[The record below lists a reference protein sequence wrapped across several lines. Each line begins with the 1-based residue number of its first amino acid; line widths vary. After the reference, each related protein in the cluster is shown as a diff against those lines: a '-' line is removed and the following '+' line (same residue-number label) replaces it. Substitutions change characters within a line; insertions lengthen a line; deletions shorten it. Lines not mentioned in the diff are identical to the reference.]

1 MDELAYL
8 HGKPQVTGVFRQQPE
23 HFAVTELLTPNGE
36 PQGEHQ
42 WLWVEKRGANTA
54 WVASQLAAFAGV
66 NERQVSYAG
75 LKDRHAVTR
84 QWYSIQL
91 PGQPLLAWQQLQHPE
106 FKVLDARLQP
116 KKLKSGAHKG
126 NHFSLELQQISAMD
140 TFIARWQQVLEQGV
154 PNYFGPQ
161 RFGRQGQNI
170 DKARAW
176 FSGQL
181 RQKLSR
187 TQSGLLLSS
196 ARAFLFN
203 QIASARISA
212 QRLAI
217 EPGDALMLAG
227 SHSFFVAEQSDDTLA
242 ARLQQ
247 GDIQLTAALPGS
259 GRNPVS
265 GAIAEFEQD
274 IIAKHAELYD
284 GLQKHRV
291 DAARRPLLVR
301 LAEAQLTQ
309 LDAQRVRLEFA
320 LPSGSFATSVL
331 RELMSAPVTEL
342 TETTTGHQA
351 YDEVISE

>member
-1 MDELAYL
+1 VDELAYL

-23 HFAVTELLTPNGE
+23 HFAVTELLTPQGE

-54 WVASQLAAFAGV
+54 WVASQLAVFAGV
-66 NERQVSYAG
+66 HERQVSYAG

-91 PGQPLLAWQQLQHPE
+91 PGQPLLAWQQLEHPE
-106 FKVLDARLQP
+106 FKVLEARLQP

-126 NHFSLELQQISAMD
+126 NHFSLELQQLSAMQPLV
-140 TFIARWQQVLEQGV
+140 ARWQQIVEQGV

-170 DKARAW
+170 AKARAW

-203 QIASARISA
+203 QIASARIAA

-227 SHSFFVAEQSDDTLA
+227 SHSFFVADDIDQTLIE
-242 ARLQQ
+242 RLQT

-259 GRNPVS
+259 GRNQVR
-265 GAIAEFEQD
+265 GAIAEFEQQ
-274 IIAKHAELYD
+274 IIGSYSDLLE

-301 LAEAQLTQ
+301 LVDAQLTQ
-309 LDAQRVRLEFA
+309 LDDQRVRLDFA

-331 RELMSAPVTEL
+331 RELMVAPTTVFTA
-342 TETTTGHQA
+342 TTTGHET

>member
-1 MDELAYL
+1 MDELAFL
-8 HGKPQVTGVFRQQPE
+8 HGKPTVSGVFRQQPE
-23 HFAVTELLTPNGE
+23 HFAVTELLNPHGE
-36 PQGEHQ
+36 TQGEHQ

-91 PGQPLLAWQQLQHPE
+91 PGQPLLPWQQLEHPE
-106 FKVLDARLQP
+106 FRVLDAKLQP

-126 NHFSLELQQISAMD
+126 NHFSLELQQISDMPALL
-140 TFIARWQQVLEQGV
+140 ARWQQVISLGV

-161 RFGRQGQNI
+161 RFGRQGQNLA
-170 DKARAW
+170 KARAW
-176 FSGQL
+176 FSGSS

-187 TQSGLLLSS
+187 TQQGLMLSS

-203 QIASARISA
+203 QIASARIA
-212 QRLAI
+212 ANRLSI

-227 SHSFFVAEQSDDTLA
+227 SHSFFIAEANDATLSS
-242 ARLQQ
+242 RLQQ
-247 GDIQLTAALPGS
+247 GDIALTAALPGS
-259 GRNPVS
+259 GRSAVRGS
-265 GAIAEFEQD
+265 IAEFEQQ
-274 IIAKHAELYD
+274 IIADHTDLVD
-284 GLQKHRV
+284 GLLKHRV
-291 DAARRPLLVR
+291 EAARRSLLVR
-301 LAEAQLTQ
+301 LSDAQLSE
-309 LDAQRVRLEFA
+309 LDSQRVRLEFS

-331 RELMSAPVTEL
+331 RELITSPVTEL
-342 TETTTGHQA
+342 TATTTGHEI

>member
-8 HGKPQVTGVFRQQPE
+8 HGKPCVTAVFRQQPE
-23 HFAVTELLTPNGE
+23 HFAVTELLD
-36 PQGEHQ
+36 PQAEQTGEHQ
-42 WLWVEKRGANTA
+42 WLWVEKRGANTS

-66 NERQVSYAG
+66 NERQVSYSG

-91 PGQPLLAWQQLQHPE
+91 PGQPLLSWQQLEHAE

-116 KKLKSGAHKG
+116 KKLKSGVHKG
-126 NHFSLELQQISAMD
+126 NHFSLELQHVSDMQALIG
-140 TFIARWQQVLEQGV
+140 RWNSLVEQGV

-170 DKARAW
+170 AKARAW
-176 FSGQL
+176 FSGDL

-203 QIASARISA
+203 QIVSARLRTE
-212 QRLAI
+212 RLTI

-227 SHSFFVAEQSDDTLA
+227 SHSFFVAEGADETLNK
-242 ARLQQ
+242 RLQQ

-259 GRNPVS
+259 GRSQVS
-265 GAIAEFEQD
+265 GAIADFEQE
-274 IIAKHAELYD
+274 IISAHTELLE

-291 DAARRPLLVR
+291 DAARRPLLMR
-301 LAEAQLTQ
+301 LADAQLTV
-309 LDAQRVRLEFA
+309 LDEQRVRLSFS
-320 LPSGSFATSVL
+320 LPTGSFATSVL
-331 RELMSAPVTEL
+331 RELIASPATEL
-342 TETTTGHQA
+342 TATTGHES

>member
-8 HGKPQVTGVFRQQPE
+8 HGKPQVTGVFRQHPE
-23 HFAVTELLTPNGE
+23 HFAVTELLTPQGE

-54 WVASQLAAFAGV
+54 WVASQLAVFAGV
-66 NERQVSYAG
+66 HERQISYAG

-91 PGQPLLAWQQLQHPE
+91 PGQPLLAWQQLEHPE
-106 FKVLDARLQP
+106 FKVLEARLQP

-126 NHFSLELQQISAMD
+126 NHFSLELQQLSAMQPLV
-140 TFIARWQQVLEQGV
+140 ARWQQIVEQGV

-170 DKARAW
+170 AKARAW

-203 QIASARISA
+203 QIASARIAA

-217 EPGDALMLAG
+217 ESGDALMLAG
-227 SHSFFVAEQSDDTLA
+227 SHSFFVADDIDQTLIE
-242 ARLQQ
+242 RLQT

-259 GRNPVS
+259 GRNQVS
-265 GAIAEFEQD
+265 GAIAEFEQQ
-274 IIAKHAELYD
+274 IIGSYSDLLE

-301 LAEAQLTQ
+301 LVDAQLTQ
-309 LDAQRVRLEFA
+309 LDDQRVRLDFA

-331 RELMSAPVTEL
+331 RELMVAPTTVFTA
-342 TETTTGHQA
+342 TTTGHET